1 MIIINSLQDKVV
13 IITGGT
19 SGIGLATAKEMA
31 EKGAVVYACARREKQ
46 FDNPNIFYHE
56 LDVTSGSSCEK
67 LFKDIVAERGK
78 IDVLVADAGIT
89 CDKLTVKMSDE
100 AFDSVINT
108 NLKGVFNMVR
118 FVGPYMEQQG
128 WGSIVTVSSIVG
140 EYGNIGQAN
149 YAASKAG
156 LIGMSKS
163 WAKEF
168 ARKGIPVRVNAVAPG
183 YILTDMVKTVPE
195 HLLQQF
201 AGQTMLKRLGEPEEV
216 AQVIAFLAS
225 DAASYITG
233 TVIDVNG
240 GMRL

>member
-1 MIIINSLQDKVV
+1 MKRLENKIV

-19 SGIGLATAKEMA
+19 SGIGLETARNMA
-31 EKGAVVYACARREKQ
+31 NEGAIVYACGRRFKE
-46 FDNPNIFYHE
+46 FDNQQIIYHE
-56 LDVTSGSSCEK
+56 LDVTNVESCKK
-67 LFKDIVAERGK
+67 LYDDVVGTHGR
-78 IDVLVADAGIT
+78 IDVLVANAGIT
-89 CDKLTVKMSDE
+89 CDKLTVKMDDS

-108 NLKGVFNMVR
+108 NLKGVFNSVR
-118 FVGPYMEQQG
+118 YIGPRMEQQG
-128 WGSIVTVSSIVG
+128 GGSIITISSIVG

-156 LIGMSKS
+156 IIGMCKS

-168 ARKGIPVRVNAVAPG
+168 ARKGVPVRVNVVAPG

-201 AGQTMLKRLGEPEEV
+201 AGQTMLKRLGEPSEV
-216 AQVIAFLAS
+216 ASVITFLAS
-225 DAASYITG
+225 DEASYVTG
-233 TVIDVNG
+233 AVIDVNG

>member
-1 MIIINSLQDKVV
+1 MNNKVV
-13 IITGGT
+13 IVTGGT
-19 SGIGLATAKEMA
+19 SGIGYATVECLSKA
-31 EKGAVVYACARREKQ
+31 GAIVYACARRETS
-46 FDNPNIFYHE
+46 FDLENVFYHQ
-56 LDVTSGSSCEK
+56 LDVTDPASCEK
-67 LFKDIVAERGK
+67 LFNDVVAEHGK
-78 IDVLVADAGIT
+78 IDVLVANAGIT
-89 CDKLTVKMSDE
+89 GDALTAKMTED

-108 NLKGVFNMVR
+108 NLKGVFNLVKL
-118 FVGPYMEQQG
+118 VGPYMEKQG

-168 ARKGIPVRVNAVAPG
+168 ARKGVPVRVNVIAPG

-195 HLLQQF
+195 HLLAQF
-201 AGQTMLKRLGEPEEV
+201 AGQTMLKRLGEPDEV
-216 AQVIAFLAS
+216 AKVIKFLAS
-225 DAASYITG
+225 DDASYITG

>member
-1 MIIINSLQDKVV
+1 MLKDRVV

-19 SGIGLATAKEMA
+19 SGIGLATAKCMA
-31 EKGAVVYACARREKQ
+31 AKGAIVYACARHAKE
-46 FDNPNIFYHE
+46 FEDANIIYHE
-56 LDVTSGSSCEK
+56 LDVTSVESCER
-67 LFKDIVAERGK
+67 LFEDVVAAHGK

-100 AFDSVINT
+100 AFDAVINT

-118 FVGPYMEQQG
+118 LIGPYMEQQG
-128 WGSIVTVSSIVG
+128 WGSIVSVSSIVG

-156 LIGMSKS
+156 VIGMCKS

-168 ARKGIPVRVNAVAPG
+168 ARKGVPVRVNVVAPG

-201 AGQTMLKRLGEPEEV
+201 AGQTMLKRLGEPDEV
-216 AQVIAFLAS
+216 AAVITFLAS